1 MAMAKAKMKLLQRSS
16 NNSSA
21 LPATIGGGV
30 SGGSSRGDSGQR
42 DASNTTTHEI
52 DDEWD
57 GSTIHS
63 YDDTHGLPP
72 PNGTDHRDNN
82 NSNIIDNDENEGNY
96 RANHHHHHRSSS
108 FNNDGTAPANKLL
121 LRHRK
126 RHSPNKQFH
135 STSSLLSFSS
145 KKSTTTSSSSSKLQL
160 FHKPQQQLHLPKI
173 LHRKPKREV
182 QIAEARHRA
191 ALRLQPPPFDTEN
204 LVRLHELKEAKLKLN
219 LSGDPHGK
227 GGNNNNNNNNNNT
240 VGEGSSSS
248 SSICSRSASI
258 DDSNNCRHENNH
270 HQLLADAATS
280 SSNSLTS
287 FNSTIPE
294 RGSTGNRKSSQKM
307 TSLATRHGLIFLGVT
322 LLHLAMAF
330 LPYYIPKYPH
340 LQLLQQQLQQQQQQQ
355 HASIILL
362 SLLQIILQSI
372 SLRYLLT
379 STLLYSFDNID
390 FGQFQLVRNMKYMK
404 QMFVSMVVYYSK
416 GVAVGSLG
424 ISMGMG
430 WLLSW
435 LNGDGDGGIF
445 SNINSN
451 DQWCLR
457 AYDISLFLTTRL
469 GVFVLAALLL
479 GHFFLPPPKITTS
492 MEGNTTNLRQLM
504 KVVEEEEDEEH
515 ESKEDNRRVPRHSQ
529 SERQLTMG
537 AGRRGNKRVG
547 ALSWSATFVLAAA
560 TAVTAS
566 SNYFSPPA
574 ATSSATSAQS
584 SILVAG
590 SLNADTFLPVHRF
603 PSPGENLTLIRNQ
616 HPMVDVPGGKGC
628 NQAVACAK
636 LSSSK
641 HQAGEETKVSFLGQ
655 FGNDSASDMLR
666 EALVNNNVD
675 VSPSGQSKL
684 YPSGRGYV
692 MIVPETGEVCA
703 VVSGGSN
710 LYGWEDWGVSRT
722 DDDGPPTTVDG
733 RNSHTLSDR
742 DIGDVVSSHSL
753 LLLQCEIPSL
763 VNLRLAREARKLNI
777 PVLLDVGG
785 EDRKMERELLE
796 CCDYLIPN
804 ETELKRLAK
813 SCQDASFDEDLEDGS
828 LLLGMTRQELGS
840 IQEQIGSTLNL
851 PVLIKSIRTL
861 QRNGANNVLVT
872 LGSHGSI
879 LMKKEKQHS
888 SSALP
893 SRRPLIY
900 RPACKLPAGLSV
912 VDETGAGDCYRAGF
926 AVALLENCIGNSMIG
941 EDDEVDDEVLEQ
953 CMKFASAAGA
963 LAVTR
968 KGAVPS
974 IPSRVEVE
982 KLLSENSKDGHVLSP
997 SEGVPRGG
1005 GHKNDKEDDFPFLF
1019 GSRINSMK
1027 DRLDLVD
1034 PSMLPLSTPR
1044 DYLRRMATIR
1054 GLGCVDFNFPQHFD
1068 GHWTPEEAK
1077 KALDEV
1083 NLVAGAVCLRYP
1095 SKFARGAMNH
1105 PNAEL
1110 RREAIEI
1117 TKQAAE
1123 AARILGC
1130 NEVVVWSAYDGYD
1143 YPFQVSYRE
1152 KWDQIV
1158 QAFQECCDAYPD
1170 IKWSLEFKPTD
1181 ENTRF
1186 FTVPSTGAAM
1196 LLVNEIDRPNMGLT
1210 LDMGHMLMA
1219 GENPGQSIAMVGGK
1233 LYGIQLNDGYTR
1245 LAAEDGMMFGS
1256 IHPSIALEALHQL
1269 RQINF
1274 SGHLYF
1280 DTFPQRTDPVKEAEY
1295 NIRRVK
1301 EFWSAVTKLDAAEV
1315 ARIAREHDAIGA
1327 LELVSEALKR

>member
-1 MAMAKAKMKLLQRSS
+1 
-16 NNSSA
+16 
-21 LPATIGGGV
+21 V
-30 SGGSSRGDSGQR
+30 
-42 DASNTTTHEI
+42 
-52 DDEWD
+52 DE
-57 GSTIHS
+57 
-63 YDDTHGLPP
+63 
-72 PNGTDHRDNN
+72 
-82 NSNIIDNDENEGNY
+82 
-96 RANHHHHHRSSS
+96 
-108 FNNDGTAPANKLL
+108 
-121 LRHRK
+121 
-126 RHSPNKQFH
+126 
-135 STSSLLSFSS
+135 SLLN
-145 KKSTTTSSSSSKLQL
+145 
-160 FHKPQQQLHLPKI
+160 I
-173 LHRKPKREV
+173 
-182 QIAEARHRA
+182 
-191 ALRLQPPPFDTEN
+191 
-204 LVRLHELKEAKLKLN
+204 
-219 LSGDPHGK
+219 
-227 GGNNNNNNNNNNT
+227 
-240 VGEGSSSS
+240 
-248 SSICSRSASI
+248 SRSPIS
-258 DDSNNCRHENNH
+258 
-270 HQLLADAATS
+270 
-280 SSNSLTS
+280 
-287 FNSTIPE
+287 
-294 RGSTGNRKSSQKM
+294 
-307 TSLATRHGLIFLGVT
+307 
-322 LLHLAMAF
+322 
-330 LPYYIPKYPH
+330 
-340 LQLLQQQLQQQQQQQ
+340 
-355 HASIILL
+355 HALL
-362 SLLQIILQSI
+362 SQ
-372 SLRYLLT
+372 
-379 STLLYSFDNID
+379 
-390 FGQFQLVRNMKYMK
+390 
-404 QMFVSMVVYYSK
+404 
-416 GVAVGSLG
+416 
-424 ISMGMG
+424 
-430 WLLSW
+430 
-435 LNGDGDGGIF
+435 
-445 SNINSN
+445 
-451 DQWCLR
+451 
-457 AYDISLFLTTRL
+457 
-469 GVFVLAALLL
+469 
-479 GHFFLPPPKITTS
+479 
-492 MEGNTTNLRQLM
+492 
-504 KVVEEEEDEEH
+504 
-515 ESKEDNRRVPRHSQ
+515 
-529 SERQLTMG
+529 
-537 AGRRGNKRVG
+537 
-547 ALSWSATFVLAAA
+547 
-560 TAVTAS
+560 
-566 SNYFSPPA
+566 
-574 ATSSATSAQS
+574 
-584 SILVAG
+584 
-590 SLNADTFLPVHRF
+590 
-603 PSPGENLTLIRNQ
+603 
-616 HPMVDVPGGKGC
+616 GKGC
-628 NQAVACAK
+628 NQAIACAK

-655 FGNDSASDMLR
+655 FGNDSASVMLR

-710 LYGWEDWGVSRT
+710 LYGWEHWGVSRT
-722 DDDGPPTTVDG
+722 DGDGSPTTVDG
-733 RNSHTLSDR
+733 SNSHILSDR

-753 LLLQCEIPSL
+753 LLLQCEIPCL
-763 VNLRLAREARKLNI
+763 VNLRLAREARKKLNI

-804 ETELKRLAK
+804 ETELERLAE
-813 SCQDASFDEDLEDGS
+813 SCTDASFDVDLEDGS
-828 LLLGMTRQELGS
+828 LLLGMTRQELDS

-851 PVLIKSIRTL
+851 PAVIKSIRTL

-888 SSALP
+888 SPALP

-900 RPACKLPAGLSV
+900 RPACKLPAELTV

-926 AVALLENCIGNSMIG
+926 AVALLENCIGNSLIG
-941 EDDEVDDEVLEQ
+941 KDDDVDDEVLEQ

-968 KGAVPS
+968 KGAAPS

-982 KLLSENSKDGHVLSP
+982 KLLSENSKDRHILSP

-1005 GHKNDKEDDFPFLF
+1005 GHKNDEEDDFPFLF

-1027 DRLDLVD
+1027 DRLDLVE

-1044 DYLRRMATIR
+1044 DYLRRMATIC

-1068 GHWTPEEAK
+1068 GYWTPEEAK

-1117 TKQAAE
+1117 TKKAAE

-1143 YPFQVSYRE
+1143 YPFQVSYKE

-1170 IKWSLEFKPTD
+1170 LKWSLEFKPTD

-1219 GENPGQSIAMVGGK
+1219 GENPGQSIALVGEK
-1233 LYGIQLNDGYTR
+1233 LFGIQLNDGYTR

-1256 IHPSIALEALHQL
+1256 IHPSIALEALYQL

-1301 EFWSAVTKLDAAEV
+1301 EFWSAVTKMDATEV
-1315 ARIAREHDAIGA
+1315 ARITREHDAIGA